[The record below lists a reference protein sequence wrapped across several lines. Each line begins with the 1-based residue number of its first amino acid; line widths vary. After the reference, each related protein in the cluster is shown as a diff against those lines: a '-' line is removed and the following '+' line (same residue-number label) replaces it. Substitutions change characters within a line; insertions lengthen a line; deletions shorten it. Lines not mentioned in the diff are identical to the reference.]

1 MGRLS
6 EYDEAEQQYFRG
18 AIPQVPPPV
27 LVEGAPPRELR
38 WEDMDAWWQMLHANL
53 PFILSAPDAKEE

>member
-6 EYDEAEQQYFRG
+6 EYDKAEQRCFKG
-18 AIPQVPPPV
+18 IAPKVPSTV

-38 WEDMDAWWQMLHANL
+38 WEDLDARWQRFYAAL
-53 PFILSAPDAKEE
+53 PFILSAPDAEEE

>member
-6 EYDEAEQQYFRG
+6 EYDKAEQRYFKG
-18 AIPQVPPPV
+18 ITPQVPSPV

-38 WEDMDAWWQMLHANL
+38 WEDLDARWRRFYAAL